1 MYKFEMTNAQHEE
14 LIELIMQS
22 KSKICLSAYDNELYN
37 TRLKD
42 WYTAEK
48 KTTAQM
54 GKHRTE
60 KLYMNYQP
68 DLLSFN
74 S

>member
-1 MYKFEMTNAQHEE
+1 MSDMQHEE
-14 LIELIMQS
+14 LIELIKSS
-22 KSKICLSAYDNELYN
+22 KSKICLSAYDNDLYN
-37 TRLKD
+37 GRLKD

-54 GKHRTE
+54 GKQRVE

-68 DLLSFN
+68 NLLSFD
-74 S
+74 SDKTIL